1 VFENP
6 SVVIYVPSRAP
17 GKSCPAT
24 SPAS

>member
-17 GKSCPAT
+17 AVACPA
-24 SPAS
+24 AH